1 MWKSLNLDRV
11 ECTIA
16 QGNMKIHF
24 TSLGLLMLKFFIA
37 LIGLF
42 WRVLL
47 IVGGLVLGSLWNAA
61 WAFFTSPMTDDEE
74 STSIACAY
82 DAHTAFQNGEIG
94 MGELQ
99 YWCEQEEDR

>member
-1 MWKSLNLDRV
+1 
-11 ECTIA
+11 
-16 QGNMKIHF
+16 
-24 TSLGLLMLKFFIA
+24 MLKLFTA
-37 LIGLF
+37 LIGLL

-47 IVGGLVLGSLWNAA
+47 ILGSLVLGSLWNAA

-94 MGELQ
+94 MGDLQ
-99 YWCEQEEDR
+99 YWCEQEKDR